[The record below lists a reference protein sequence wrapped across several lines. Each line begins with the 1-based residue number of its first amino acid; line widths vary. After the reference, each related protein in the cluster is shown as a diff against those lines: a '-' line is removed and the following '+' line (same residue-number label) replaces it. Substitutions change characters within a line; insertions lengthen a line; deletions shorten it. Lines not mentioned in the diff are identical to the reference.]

1 MNIDELKEF
10 QKKIIK
16 KNKICNCIAILITII
31 AVLLNLIIARGMRQ
45 FIVISIFFGIVIF
58 IVSLVLLKLIINGK
72 DTSLFKKEYKNIFVL
87 NALNKYFDDV
97 TYNLEKGFDEQEI
110 KKYGMLN
117 TSDRFTSN
125 DYICGTYKTIKF
137 EQSDI
142 HIEEKY
148 EEKHED
154 GHTTTTWVTIFRGR
168 YMIFDFNKNFK
179 SNIQVISSGFYAH
192 TLPWNKKFSKVKLED
207 IDFNKKFS
215 VYSEIE
221 HDAFYIL
228 TPHFMEKIKKIYN
241 ESKADIMLCFIDNR
255 LHVVV
260 NNYEDSFEYNVLK
273 PINEDEINN
282 SIIKDIKLITDFV
295 NDLNLDNDLFK

>member
-142 HIEEKY
+142 HIEKKH

-207 IDFNKKFS
+207 IDFNKKFK